1 MDLKNVHQKLLELVI
16 EFDEICSKNQIKY
29 TLHGGSLLGAIREK
43 GFIPWDDDIDVAM
56 TRNEYIKFEKILKN
70 SHKYYVYGSIKKQ
83 FRKKNDDSFWVDIF
97 ICDYI
102 DEGLLG
108 KVKNNMLTVLDI
120 MNRDK
125 NSIKL
130 SNFSQYGKKKQIAFR
145 LIYNLGKIF
154 SERKKVS
161 WYEKIS
167 EKKFLGNRTLMHRS
181 NDQYKGRN
189 EIFPAEWMDEFIRVP
204 FEDTSLLIM
213 KEYHKMLVKCYG
225 ENYMVPIKDTRNS
238 DVHELVRKDGGLK
251 L

>member
-1 MDLKNVHQKLLELVI
+1 
-16 EFDEICSKNQIKY
+16 
-29 TLHGGSLLGAIREK
+29 
-43 GFIPWDDDIDVAM
+43 
-56 TRNEYIKFEKILKN
+56 
-70 SHKYYVYGSIKKQ
+70 
-83 FRKKNDDSFWVDIF
+83 
-97 ICDYI
+97 
-102 DEGLLG
+102 
-108 KVKNNMLTVLDI
+108 MLTVLDI

-130 SNFSQYGKKKQIAFR
+130 SNFSQYGKKKQIAFK